1 MEGNAASLGRCR
13 PSKIKLP
20 GRSVSCLSEFCR
32 HRGRSR
38 SMLFEPL
45 FLQPPG
51 ASPSWTRR
59 RFWQGGSS
67 TSQIGS
73 ARASVVQARE
83 QALAASTCGQEFVRK
98 CFTARVGK
106 GRAGQ
111 LTTLAFRK
119 TFDET
124 LARPGRQMG
133 KVQRAYRNPIP
144 HIWIRYVRVR
154 PRGGAER
161 YKRNYTY
168 KKDNFTRAQHA
179 MTVITHRL

>member
-1 MEGNAASLGRCR
+1 M
-13 PSKIKLP
+13 P
-20 GRSVSCLSEFCR
+20 
-32 HRGRSR
+32 
-38 SMLFEPL
+38 FEPL

-133 KVQRAYRNPIP
+133 KVQRAYRNPIQR
-144 HIWIRYVRVR
+144 ICFRYVRIR
-154 PRGGAER
+154 PHGGGRGGGR
-161 YKRNYTY
+161 
-168 KKDNFTRAQHA
+168 HA
-179 MTVITHRL
+179 AAHLDPCT